1 MSDPKNI
8 DPKESLK
15 QLLESRIDTERCRRY
30 TGEMWKDEV
39 FCNGLIYHEE
49 GKVIQWP
56 HLLVFEKPPLTEE
69 NVYNMVQDFNFQG
82 KKAILRGAILG
93 DGSTHF

>member
-1 MSDPKNI
+1 
-8 DPKESLK
+8 
-15 QLLESRIDTERCRRY
+15 
-30 TGEMWKDEV
+30 MWKDEV

-93 DGSTHF
+93 DGSTHFESCVKLPNQTWLQYNGFDTAFNL